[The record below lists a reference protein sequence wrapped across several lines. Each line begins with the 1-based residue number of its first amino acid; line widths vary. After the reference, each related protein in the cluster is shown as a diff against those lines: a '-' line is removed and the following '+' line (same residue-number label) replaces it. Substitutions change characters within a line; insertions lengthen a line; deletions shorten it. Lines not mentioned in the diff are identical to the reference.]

1 MGRVTIKDVARRAG
15 VSIGTVSNTLSGRR
29 PVSEATRRRVLQV
42 IEESGYR
49 PNEVARSLVTQ
60 RSHTLG
66 VVAMGFDYFGPSQTV
81 TGIEREARHQG
92 YFVTLS
98 VIGYDDTAAA
108 EVLEGLVD
116 RRVDGIIWAVPE
128 IGDNHAWIENGVP
141 LGLPAV
147 FTNMEGR
154 SDVAAA
160 VIDNFAGGKTATEH
174 LLAQGRRRI
183 GHITGPLV
191 WWEARERRRGW
202 QAALRTAGLADQTT
216 WWEEGDWSARS
227 GREAME
233 RLLARCPQ
241 VDAVFVQNDQ
251 MALGAIKVLRGR
263 GLQVP
268 EDVALVG
275 FDDIPEAAYFE
286 PPLTTIRQDLHE
298 LGRTIV
304 QSLLELIETPDA
316 QRCYIS
322 LQPQLIVRESC
333 GHVVSPAPT

>member
-1 MGRVTIKDVARRAG
+1 
-15 VSIGTVSNTLSGRR
+15 
-29 PVSEATRRRVLQV
+29 
-42 IEESGYR
+42 
-49 PNEVARSLVTQ
+49 
-60 RSHTLG
+60 
-66 VVAMGFDYFGPSQTV
+66 
-81 TGIEREARHQG
+81 
-92 YFVTLS
+92 
-98 VIGYDDTAAA
+98 
-108 EVLEGLVD
+108 
-116 RRVDGIIWAVPE
+116 
-128 IGDNHAWIENGVP
+128 
-141 LGLPAV
+141 
-147 FTNMEGR
+147 
-154 SDVAAA
+154 
-160 VIDNFAGGKTATEH
+160 
-174 LLAQGRRRI
+174 
-183 GHITGPLV
+183 
-191 WWEARERRRGW
+191 
-202 QAALRTAGLADQTT
+202 
-216 WWEEGDWSARS
+216 
-227 GREAME
+227 ME

-251 MALGAIKVLRGR
+251 MALGAIKTLRGR